1 MRGIVARSG
10 EYLPSWRV
18 NQNWYTTPM
27 IPVLNVRFFASDSGV
42 EPVRVWLKELSPIE
56 RKTIGED
63 IKTVQFGWPLGMP
76 LVRSLGA
83 GLWEVR
89 IRLENRIAR
98 ILFVLDGS
106 TMVLL
111 HAFIKKQ
118 QATPKQDL
126 DTAQDRLKLLKR
138 K

>member
-1 MRGIVARSG
+1 MK
-10 EYLPSWRV
+10 
-18 NQNWYTTPM
+18 
-27 IPVLNVRFFASDSGV
+27 PVLDVRFFATDMGA
-42 EPVRVWLKELSPIE
+42 EPVREWLKDLFPIE

-63 IKTVQFGWPLGMP
+63 IKAVQFGWPLGMP
-76 LVRSLGA
+76 LVRSMGA
-83 GLWEVR
+83 GLLEVR

-98 ILFVLDGS
+98 VLFVLDGS

-118 QATPKQDL
+118 QETPKQDL
-126 DTAQDRLKLLKR
+126 DLARDRLKLLKR